1 MEFFFRNGLAESTQ
15 RSYNSAK
22 RQYIHFCKSH
32 NMSPIPASERQLGQY
47 VSYLALANLAHSTIK
62 CYLAAVRHLH
72 IAEGAADPQISR
84 MARLEQ
90 ILRGIKLTQA
100 KGTGRRKE
108 RPSQTKR
115 GVAGG
120 SSSHALGSSHSLFFG
135 GAGELT
141 IRTESGYDVSAHV
154 SFQDVS
160 IDSLTTPQTLQVRLK
175 SSKTDPF
182 RTGVD
187 VFVGRTYCSLCPVT
201 AVLDYMTRRGSA
213 PGPLFIF
220 TDGKP
225 LTRARFVAEVKAAL
239 SWAGVDSTCYSGHSF
254 RSGAATTARNWGCDN
269 KDVRSS
275 TYQVYIKTPRAQL
288 AKVSQTLAG
297 GTRQKC
303 Q

>member
-1 MEFFFRNGLAESTQ
+1 M
-15 RSYNSAK
+15 
-22 RQYIHFCKSH
+22 
-32 NMSPIPASERQLGQY
+32 
-47 VSYLALANLAHSTIK
+47 K

-84 MARLEQ
+84 MARLEK

-108 RPSQTKR
+108 RLPISIDILAKLKGAWQVEVPQDSAMLWAAAT
-115 GVAGG
+115 
-120 SSSHALGSSHSLFFG
+120 LCFFG
-135 GAGELT
+135 FFRAGELT
-141 IRTESGYDVSAHV
+141 IRTESGYDASAHV

-187 VFVGRTYCSLCPVT
+187 VFVGRTYCSLCPVS

-220 TDGKP
+220 ADGKP

-239 SWAGVDSTCYSGHSF
+239 SWAGVDSTYYSGHSF
-254 RSGAATTARNWGCDN
+254 RSGAATTAARQGIGDATIKMLGRW
-269 KDVRSS
+269 RSS
-275 TYQVYIKTPRAQL
+275 AYQVYIKTPRAQL